1 METKGFNKRRV
12 HTTAAKQ
19 LALYVVIYSPIQML
33 ADLPENYIGKPE
45 FQFLADV
52 PTDWE
57 DTKVL
62 NAEIGEYITTVRK
75 DLKTDDW
82 YLGSITNEEARDFDI
97 DLSFLGEGKY
107 EAQIYADGEG
117 VDIDHNPANVAISK
131 QEVRAAD
138 TLKIHLGAGGGPAVR
153 FKKL

>member
-1 METKGFNKRRV
+1 
-12 HTTAAKQ
+12 
-19 LALYVVIYSPIQML
+19 
-33 ADLPENYIGKPE
+33 
-45 FQFLADV
+45 
-52 PTDWE
+52 
-57 DTKVL
+57 
-62 NAEIGEYITTVRK
+62 
-75 DLKTDDW
+75 
-82 YLGSITNEEARDFDI
+82 LGSITNEEARDFDI

-138 TLKIHLGAGGGPAVR
+138 TLKIHLGAGGGTAVR